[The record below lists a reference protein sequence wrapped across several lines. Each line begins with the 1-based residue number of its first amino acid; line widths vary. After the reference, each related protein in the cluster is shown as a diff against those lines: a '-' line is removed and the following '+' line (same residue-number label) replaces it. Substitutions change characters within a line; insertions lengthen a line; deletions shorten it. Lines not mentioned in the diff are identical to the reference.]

1 MLGRSSKAAK
11 VAEELSHYGGV
22 RGRSLARD
30 ALQRFLSN
38 KAAIFC
44 VFFLAAIVLFVLFG
58 PALAKWNNEEIDW
71 AVLGDIAAQGMPSVQ
86 SGHYFGTDELG
97 RDLYSRTIQATGT
110 SLMVGLI
117 GTAMALVVGT
127 TWGVTAGYL
136 GGRVD
141 SIMMRIVDILYSVP
155 ITLVVILILVVAGRS
170 FTTLFIALGSVS
182 WLTMSR
188 IVRAQTLALKNR
200 EFIEAARAGGV
211 SELMIVVRHII
222 PNLLGVLIVYASLL
236 VPDLIFAES
245 FISFLGLGISEPY
258 TSLGALIS
266 EGAGTMGYGTLWQL
280 LVPLFFYVSITFTM
294 FFIGDGLRD
303 ALDPKDR

>member
-1 MLGRSSKAAK
+1 MFGRSKKAESI
-11 VAEELSHYGGV
+11 AENVSAVSGN

-30 ALQRFLSN
+30 ALDRFIRN
-38 KAAIFC
+38 KAALFC
-44 VFFLAAIVLFVLFG
+44 VFFLAAMILFVLIG
-58 PALAKWNNEEIDW
+58 PAFAKWNNEEIDW
-71 AVLGDIAAQGMPSVQ
+71 DALGDIAVQGAPSID

-110 SLMVGLI
+110 SLMVGFI
-117 GTAMALVVGT
+117 GTMMALFVGT
-127 TWGVTAGYL
+127 TWGVTAGYF

-141 SIMMRIVDILYSVP
+141 SILMRIVDILYSVP
-155 ITLVVILILVVAGRS
+155 MTLVVILILVVFGRS

-211 SELMIVVRHII
+211 SEVMIIVRHIM
-222 PNLLGVLIVYASLL
+222 PNLIGVVIVYASLL
-236 VPDLIFAES
+236 VPELIFAES

-280 LVPLFFYVSITFTM
+280 LFPLFFYVAITFTL

>member
-1 MLGRSSKAAK
+1 MFGRSKKAQAI
-11 VAEELSHYGGV
+11 AEDFTEYSLV
-22 RGRSLARD
+22 RGRSLSRD
-30 ALQRFLSN
+30 ALDRFLQN
-38 KAAIFC
+38 KAALFC
-44 VFFLAAIVLFVLFG
+44 VFFMVLMILFVLIG
-58 PALAKWNNEEIDW
+58 PAFAKWNNEEIDW
-71 AVLGDIAAQGMPSVQ
+71 NILGDIAEQGAPSIQ
-86 SGHYFGTDELG
+86 SGHYFGADELG

-117 GTAMALVVGT
+117 GASMALLVGT
-127 TWGVTAGYL
+127 TWGVIAGYF
-136 GGRVD
+136 GGRID
-141 SIMMRIVDILYSVP
+141 SLLMRIVDILYSVP

-170 FTTLFIALGSVS
+170 FTTLFIALGAVS

-211 SELMIVVRHII
+211 SEVMIIFRHIL

-236 VPDLIFAES
+236 VPELIFAES
-245 FISFLGLGISEPY
+245 FISFLGLGLSEPH

-280 LVPLFFYVSITFTM
+280 LFPLFFYVAITFTLY
-294 FFIGDGLRD
+294 FIGDGLRD